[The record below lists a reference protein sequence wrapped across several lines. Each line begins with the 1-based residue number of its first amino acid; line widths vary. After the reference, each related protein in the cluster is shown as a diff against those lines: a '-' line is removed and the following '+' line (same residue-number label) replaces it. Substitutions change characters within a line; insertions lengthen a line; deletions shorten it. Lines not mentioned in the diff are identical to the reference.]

1 MNSILEQ
8 GDIIKK
14 IRDGVD
20 LDEIMSYARDNLY
33 KNGPTDTIVLEIL
46 SYIKMFHPDYFKEYE
61 NDIVATMGLY
71 FKNPVPESL
80 EGLIFDLY
88 NQHIQEKWGATYT
101 PVQANILQQMQT
113 KKCFS
118 FSAPT
123 STGKSFVFRH
133 IITSS
138 TKDIA
143 VVVPSRALINE
154 YYDRVS
160 ELVNTKKVNV
170 LSFVDQ
176 INTKHA
182 NRNVF
187 ILTPERARELFKNK
201 QWIDLEYIL
210 LDEAQLSDE
219 ESTRG
224 LYFDS
229 IVRRAL
235 VAFPD
240 AKLVFAHPFISNPGA
255 QLKKNLIDFDEN
267 AGAMQYQ
274 QKNVG
279 QIFYVHDGTDYFH
292 LGTNKE
298 ILGKTKLKA
307 TFDPIERILNDGGSV
322 LIYVPKSHI
331 LNKSVYRKFSKYISM
346 CSKNC
351 FSWPL
356 MLFFTEEQKIS
367 QWAQFSATCSV

>member
-1 MNSILEQ
+1 MSNILEK

-20 LDEIMSYARDNLY
+20 LDEIMSYARNSLY
-33 KNGPTDTIVLEIL
+33 KDGPTDTIVLEIL
-46 SYIKMFHPDYFKEYE
+46 SYIKMFHPDYFKDYE

-101 PVQANILQQMQT
+101 PVQANILQQIQI

-160 ELVNTKKVNV
+160 ELVNTKEVNV

-182 NRNVF
+182 KR
-187 ILTPERARELFKNK
+187 K
-201 QWIDLEYIL
+201 QI
-210 LDEAQLSDE
+210 
-219 ESTRG
+219 
-224 LYFDS
+224 
-229 IVRRAL
+229 IV
-235 VAFPD
+235 
-240 AKLVFAHPFISNPGA
+240 
-255 QLKKNLIDFDEN
+255 
-267 AGAMQYQ
+267 
-274 QKNVG
+274 
-279 QIFYVHDGTDYFH
+279 
-292 LGTNKE
+292 
-298 ILGKTKLKA
+298 
-307 TFDPIERILNDGGSV
+307 
-322 LIYVPKSHI
+322 
-331 LNKSVYRKFSKYISM
+331 
-346 CSKNC
+346 
-351 FSWPL
+351 
-356 MLFFTEEQKIS
+356 
-367 QWAQFSATCSV
+367 